1 MNAHADSVFDACL
14 KEALLLSAEW
24 APRWLAALGNAL
36 QQKEAAAVGA
46 SEQRS
51 AGQARATL
59 AAYQQRVTEHFLA
72 ALSQS
77 MGSAA
82 SGQGDLDPV
91 TGKAPARRL
100 DTLSLDDLELM
111 DHQQVQHT
119 VELARIQQVV
129 TMAVEEELVLL
140 DARLS
145 TARGLTVVEHAA
157 GHRVHI
163 VPGLIQRGD
172 LPNVMRGEETQVLGV
187 MAGSDRPDQAP
198 VLIGLP
204 GTHSKWVLARRRSIE
219 QFHTFMTGE
228 VFAALRGHTILGR
241 TMQAADAPDD
251 AAFARGLQVARS
263 AEASLGLLSHI
274 FSTRTLGLTGALPGT
289 AQADY
294 LSGLLIGHE
303 VAALA
308 AQQAAG
314 NAPTHVVLCG
324 EPDLRR
330 RYALALAAYGL
341 PVPEMAENATAR
353 GLWQIA
359 TAAGLTT
366 PSETRSTE
374 AAR

>member
-1 MNAHADSVFDACL
+1 MAHDTSETAAALIGLDWGTSSLRAFRFDTVGQVQQMRHRPWGIMNLPAAADGQPHAAHAAAFEHAFDDVCGDWLRAESRLPVLACGMVG
-14 KEALLLSAEW
+14 SAQGW
-24 APRWLAALGNAL
+24 R
-36 QQKEAAAVGA
+36 EAAYLE
-46 SEQRS
+46 S
-51 AGQARATL
+51 
-59 AAYQQRVTEHFLA
+59 
-72 ALSQS
+72 
-77 MGSAA
+77 
-82 SGQGDLDPV
+82 
-91 TGKAPARRL
+91 PA
-100 DTLSLDDLELM
+100 SLDHL
-111 DHQQVQHT
+111 
-119 VELARIQQVV
+119 
-129 TMAVEEELVLL
+129 
-140 DARLS
+140 
-145 TARGLTVVEHAA
+145 ARGLTVVEHAA

-263 AEASLGLLSHI
+263 ADASLGLLSHI

-308 AQQAAG
+308 AQQAPGTPPA
-314 NAPTHVVLCG
+314 NVVLCG
-324 EPDLRR
+324 EPDLCR
-330 RYALALAAYGL
+330 RYALALAAYVL